1 MLGANA
7 IRNPWSSA
15 SKLEDFQYFL
25 CPECNEKHFFTKSK
39 EDFIKHALGQHKL
52 AANYISELIVKE
64 EFLES
69 NENDENNAENVEYS
83 SDTNYDIGKKHAL
96 KKYDQFTL
104 NTSCFWRSTGSN
116 IIPILQFHEKIF
128 ITYYYC

>member
-25 CPECNEKHFFTKSK
+25 CPECNEKEKLK
-39 EDFIKHALGQHKL
+39 EDFVKHALGQHKL

-64 EFLES
+64 EFFES
-69 NENDENNAENVEYS
+69 NNDENNVEYS
-83 SDTNYDIGKKHAL
+83 SDIEDESNNTNYDIGKE
-96 KKYDQFTL
+96 
-104 NTSCFWRSTGSN
+104 
-116 IIPILQFHEKIF
+116 I
-128 ITYYYC
+128 